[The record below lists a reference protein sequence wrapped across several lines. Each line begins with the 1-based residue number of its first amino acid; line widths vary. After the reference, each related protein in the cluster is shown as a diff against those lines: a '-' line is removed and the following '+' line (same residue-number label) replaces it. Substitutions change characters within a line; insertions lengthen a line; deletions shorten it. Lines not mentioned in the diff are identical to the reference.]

1 MKKTIATM
9 GIFLTMAA
17 AAFTGTAL
25 PASAHCVDA
34 PEMYLTASSVNETFD
49 TTDAGTNKNVL
60 DNNPQDWIDDDED
73 FSIIRG
79 SKSPLDFR
87 TDPSDTKGSVIG
99 QLHDGDEVLM
109 TTRWEGD
116 YAWVYSE
123 DLGCYGWINGIYLG

>member
-9 GIFLTMAA
+9 GILLAMAA
-17 AAFTGTAL
+17 AAFTGSAL
-25 PASAHCVDA
+25 TASAHCGDA
-34 PEMYLTASSVNETFD
+34 SEMHLTASSISETFD
-49 TTDAGTNKNVL
+49 TKENDAAKSIL
-60 DNNPQDWIDDDED
+60 DNDPQDWIDDDED

-79 SKSPLDFR
+79 SKTPLEFR
-87 TDPSDTKGSVIG
+87 TDPSDTTGSVIG